1 MGLLVDLGVVV
12 GFAHRSQRGCGGLR
26 QSRRERGG
34 GVVGVISEEMRKEK
48 KQDAMRKEKKKLK

>member
-34 GVVGVISEEMRKEK
+34 GVVGVISEEM
-48 KQDAMRKEKKKLK
+48 KKKKKKKKML